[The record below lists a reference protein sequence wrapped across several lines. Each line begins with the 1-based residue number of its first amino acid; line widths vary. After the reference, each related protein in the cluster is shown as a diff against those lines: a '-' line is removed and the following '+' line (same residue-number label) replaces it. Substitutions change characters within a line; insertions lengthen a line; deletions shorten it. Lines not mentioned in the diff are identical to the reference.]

1 MNNCHRSHFLGN
13 HKVSIAILMAI
24 MTVLVFEVLIDATH
38 LPMVCRSA
46 ATGQIV
52 QVLDGYGHP
61 TTWKAV
67 KDGRYEFYWVE

>member
-1 MNNCHRSHFLGN
+1 
-13 HKVSIAILMAI
+13 MAI

-38 LPMVCRSA
+38 LPVVYKSA
-46 ATGQIV
+46 TTGQIV
-52 QVLDGYGHP
+52 QVLDGNDRP